1 MDNNFDKELFSGDTP
16 FDIFKRWLTEAKEK
30 EISDPEAMALAS
42 VDENGMPNV
51 RIVLLRIIDKE
62 SFVFF
67 TNYSSNKGNELL
79 NSKKV
84 AFNIHWKSLKRQVRV
99 RGLIEKENGSLA
111 DNYFNDRPEGS
122 KIGAWASRQSS
133 ELESRQEL
141 LDRWKKFKDR
151 FQNEIPRP
159 DFWGG
164 FRIKPTEFEF
174 WAEGQYRLHDRFLW
188 KKSKNQSDWES
199 MRLNP

>member
-1 MDNNFDKELFSGDTP
+1 MDNNFDKELFSGESP
-16 FDIFKRWLTEAKEK
+16 FDIFKRWLTEAKET

-42 VDENGMPNV
+42 VDEDGMPNV

-67 TNYSSNKGNELL
+67 SNYSSNKGKELL
-79 NSKKV
+79 SSKKV
-84 AFNIHWKSLKRQVRV
+84 AFNIHWKTLKRQVRV
-99 RGLIEKENGSLA
+99 RGLIEKENGSVA

-122 KIGAWASRQSS
+122 KIGAWASRQSAV
-133 ELESRQEL
+133 LENRQEL
-141 LDRWKKFKDR
+141 VDRWSKFQDQ

-159 DFWGG
+159 EFWGG

-174 WAEGQYRLHDRFLW
+174 WADGQYRLHDRFLW
-188 KKSKNQSDWES
+188 KRSENQTDWES

>member
-1 MDNNFDKELFSGDTP
+1 MDNNFDKELFSGDNP
-16 FDIFKRWLTEAKEK
+16 FDIFKRWLDEAKEK

-188 KKSKNQSDWES
+188 RKSKNQSVWES

>member
-1 MDNNFDKELFSGDTP
+1 MDNNFDKELFSGDNP

-67 TNYSSNKGNELL
+67 TNYSSNKGSEFM

-84 AFNIHWKSLKRQVRV
+84 AFNIHWKTLKRQVRV
-99 RGLIEKENGSLA
+99 RGLIEKENGTLA
-111 DNYFNDRPEGS
+111 DNYYNDRPEGS
-122 KIGAWASRQSS
+122 KIGAWASRQSTV
-133 ELESRQEL
+133 LESRQEL
-141 LDRWKKFKDR
+141 LNRWKKFQDR
-151 FQNEIPRP
+151 FRNEIPRP

>member
-16 FDIFKRWLTEAKEK
+16 FDIFKRWLNEAKEK

-67 TNYSSNKGNELL
+67 TNYASIKGTELL

-84 AFNIHWKSLKRQVRV
+84 AFNIHWKTLKRQVRV
-99 RGLIEKENGSLA
+99 RGLIEKKTARLPIIIIMI
-111 DNYFNDRPEGS
+111 D
-122 KIGAWASRQSS
+122 Q
-133 ELESRQEL
+133 
-141 LDRWKKFKDR
+141 KD
-151 FQNEIPRP
+151 Q
-159 DFWGG
+159 
-164 FRIKPTEFEF
+164 K
-174 WAEGQYRLHDRFLW
+174 
-188 KKSKNQSDWES
+188 
-199 MRLNP
+199 

>member
-51 RIVLLRIIDKE
+51 RIVLLRIIDRE

-84 AFNIHWKSLKRQVRV
+84 AFNIHWKTLKRQVRV

-188 KKSKNQSDWES
+188 RKSKNQSVWES

>member
-1 MDNNFDKELFSGDTP
+1 MDNNFDKELFSGDSP
-16 FDIFKRWLTEAKEK
+16 FDIFKRWLADAKKK

-67 TNYSSNKGNELL
+67 TNYSSNKGTELL

-84 AFNIHWKSLKRQVRV
+84 AFNIHWKTLKRQVRV

-111 DNYFNDRPEGS
+111 DNYYNGRPEGS
-122 KIGAWASRQSS
+122 KIGAWASRQSRV
-133 ELESRQEL
+133 LESRQEL

>member
-67 TNYSSNKGNELL
+67 TNYSSNKGTELL

-84 AFNIHWKSLKRQVRV
+84 AFNIHWKTLKRQVRV

>member
-1 MDNNFDKELFSGDTP
+1 MDNNFDKELFTGDTP

-67 TNYSSNKGNELL
+67 TNYSSNKGAELL

-84 AFNIHWKSLKRQVRV
+84 AFNIHWKTLKRQVRV
-99 RGLIEKENGSLA
+99 RGFIEKENGSLA
-111 DNYFNDRPEGS
+111 DNYYNDRPEGS
-122 KIGAWASRQSS
+122 KIGAWASRQSRV
-133 ELESRQEL
+133 LESRQEL

-151 FQNEIPRP
+151 FQSEIPRP